1 MRAKRN
7 YTYLIIFLLPLL
19 FFLQNPKVSEPVRA
33 ASLTVISPLLNAGRV
48 FQIGWGNLQKS
59 LSHFVQ
65 AFQSQEKT
73 QRRIAEL
80 ESELVRFKE
89 TLKENDRL
97 KKLLE
102 FRQTITEKTIAA
114 RVLAWDST
122 PWRKTLILDKGA
134 SQGIKKDMAV
144 VVAEGLVG
152 RVLEVGPLTARVI
165 LLMDS
170 DARVSALTDE
180 SRAQGVIAGD
190 GSSEL
195 KMQYL
200 ELEGSASVGETVLTS
215 GLGGMFPKGI
225 RIGKIIN
232 IGRDETGLHLTAR
245 VEPFVHF
252 TKLEEVLCLA
262 SSQRK

>member
-1 MRAKRN
+1 MRAKRQ
-7 YTYLIIFLLPLL
+7 YPYLAILLLPLL
-19 FFLQNPKVSEPVRA
+19 FLLQNPKISEPIRGLSISAV
-33 ASLTVISPLLNAGRV
+33 SPLLSAGR
-48 FQIGWGNLQKS
+48 FLQSGIGNVQKNFH
-59 LSHFVQ
+59 HFIL
-65 AFQSQEKT
+65 AFQSQEKVT
-73 QRRIAEL
+73 KRIAEL
-80 ESELVRFKE
+80 ESELVHFKE
-89 TLKENDRL
+89 ITKENDRL

-102 FRQTITEKTIAA
+102 FRQSISEKTIAA

-122 PWRKTLILDKGA
+122 PWRKTLLLDKG
-134 SQGIKKDMAV
+134 SNQGIKKDMAV

-152 RVLEVGPLTARVI
+152 RILEVGPLTSRVV
-165 LLMDS
+165 LLLDP

-180 SRAQGVIAGD
+180 TRSQGMAAGD

-195 KMQYL
+195 KMLYL

-215 GLGGMFPKGI
+215 GMGGLFPKGI
-225 RIGKIIN
+225 RIGKIIS

-252 TKLEEVLCLA
+252 SKLEEVLCLA